1 MSSVDEYIFGDLCV
15 VSAASLKIAVFE
27 EKTRK
32 GGGKEMRKRKRKKRR
47 NFALC

>member
-1 MSSVDEYIFGDLCV
+1 V
-15 VSAASLKIAVFE
+15 ASLKIAVFE

-32 GGGKEMRKRKRKKRR
+32 GGKEMRKRKRKKRR